1 MPFLTFVDL
10 PGVEIRI
17 APGTGEVCFR
27 GRHIFMGY
35 LFNED
40 KTKEAIDAD
49 GWLHSGD
56 IGEVDE
62 RGFLTITGRIK
73 VFTSQRLT

>member
-1 MPFLTFVDL
+1 MYGGVVA
-10 PGVEIRI
+10 GVELRI

-40 KTKEAIDAD
+40 KTREAIDAD
-49 GWLHSGD
+49 GWLVCLFLRACVVMSSG
-56 IGEVDE
+56 
-62 RGFLTITGRIK
+62 
-73 VFTSQRLT
+73 